1 MDPNHSVTPCESAG
15 YVGIDLG
22 TSSVKVVVIDAHG
35 AVLADASRPYTL
47 SIPACDWREIDP
59 EVWWTQTCEALGD
72 ALKALPRGTAIAA
85 VGVTGQMHTVVPLDA
100 DGHALR
106 PALMWNDMRTAD
118 IVGDL
123 KSALRE
129 AGESYLANLI
139 STGSP
144 AANLAW
150 LRRNEPDTFCAMDRF
165 VIGPDWIVL
174 KLTGAVGTDFCE
186 ASTSSLFDIER
197 ARWSSS
203 AQAACG
209 LPSEIFPE
217 VRGSA
222 EIAGGVTEC
231 AAAETGLPIGVPVLV
246 GTGDNPAAAIP
257 TGCLT
262 EGVPVLSL
270 GTSCVLMAR
279 RPAPNLEA
287 RGKNILI
294 SFDGV
299 EVSCLVQGVV
309 QSCGSTRD
317 WLVNDLFDT
326 TFEQLD
332 ASVDLEKS
340 GAGKLMFF
348 PHMTGEKTLF
358 GDASLRGALFGLSTD
373 TTRADVDLAVME
385 GIAYGVR
392 QLVEALAIPLAPHN
406 PLRVVGGGARSDVW
420 LQIIADV
427 LACPLC
433 RFGGSSGAG
442 YGIAQ
447 LAASVATGEIPH
459 AGAGGGGRRF
469 EPDSAAVARH
479 DRAYR
484 TYLRLHDAVAA
495 VQAA

>member
-1 MDPNHSVTPCESAG
+1 MDPKRSEATCEGAG

-35 AVLADASRPYTL
+35 TVLADASRSYVL
-47 SIPACDWREIDP
+47 SMPARDWSEIDP
-59 EVWWTQTCEALGD
+59 ELWWIQTCAALGD
-72 ALKALPRGTAIAA
+72 VLGALPRGTTIAA
-85 VGVTGQMHTVVPLDA
+85 VGVTGQMHTVVPLGA
-100 DGHALR
+100 DGCALR
-106 PALMWNDMRTAD
+106 PALMWNDMRTTD

-123 KSALRE
+123 KGVLRE
-129 AGESYLANLI
+129 AGELYLAKLI

-144 AANLAW
+144 AANLVW
-150 LRRNEPDTFCAMDRF
+150 LKRNEPDVFCAMDRF

-197 ARWSSS
+197 ACWSSA

-209 LPSEIFPE
+209 LPPEVFPE

-222 EIAGGVTEC
+222 EIAGGVSER
-231 AAAETGLPIGVPVLV
+231 AASETGLPAGVPVLV
-246 GTGDNPAAAIP
+246 GTGDNPASAIP

-262 EGVPVLSL
+262 EGIPVLSL

-279 RPAPNLEA
+279 RPAPNLDA

-294 SFDGV
+294 SLDGHK
-299 EVSCLVQGVV
+299 VSCLVQGVV

-317 WLVNDLFDT
+317 WLVKGLFDS

-332 ASVDLEKS
+332 ASVNLSKS
-340 GAGKLMFF
+340 GAGRLMFF
-348 PHMTGEKTLF
+348 PHMNGEKTLF
-358 GDASLRGALFGLSTD
+358 GDANLRGALFGLSTD

-392 QLVEALAIPLAPHN
+392 QLAEALVVPLGPEN

-433 RFGGSSGAG
+433 RLGGSSGAG

-447 LAASVATGEIPH
+447 LAASVVTGQVPRL
-459 AGAGGGGRRF
+459 GAEGEERWF
-469 EPDSAAVARH
+469 EPDLAATARH
-479 DRAYR
+479 DRAYEI
-484 TYLRLHDAVAA
+484 YLRLHDAVVAVRAA
-495 VQAA
+495 